1 MGYMRH
7 HMIVVTTY
15 DEKLIEQARA
25 KACEIFEAPKG
36 AFGRHVQVT
45 PITMSP
51 VNMYYSFFVPTDGSK
66 EGWSDSDDGDA
77 RRAEF
82 VSWLNAQRYSDNS
95 SALKWAEV
103 QYGDEERDNRVLR
116 HDGEVA
122 PGEPEETPSTLML
135 EHEA

>member
-15 DEKLIEQARA
+15 DIPLMQKAHERA
-25 KACEIFEAPKG
+25 TALFG
-36 AFGRHVQVT
+36 ASGVT
-45 PITMSP
+45 SIMVSP
-51 VNMYYSFFVPTDGSK
+51 VNHYHSFFVPTDGSK

-82 VSWLNAQRYSDNS
+82 VAWLNAQRWEDGSTS
-95 SALKWAEV
+95 LKWAEV

-116 HDGEVA
+116 HDGEI
-122 PGEPEETPSTLML
+122 EPCDPDSE
-135 EHEA
+135 